1 MSERTNP
8 PIAGVSLG
16 VRYDNGPGDILR
28 PGEVFFVRDG
38 SGAAVELPL
47 AASAPG
53 ALIFVLASTPPNI
66 VKINAQSPDT
76 IDGASGVILASPER
90 AMLFVSLGPLND
102 WRRII

>member
-1 MSERTNP
+1 MPAPVNP
-8 PIAGVSLG
+8 PVAGVSLG
-16 VRYDNGPGDILR
+16 FRFDGASGDTLR
-28 PGEVFFVRDG
+28 PGEVFFVLDG
-38 SGAAVELPL
+38 SGANVQLPL

-53 ALIFVLASTPPNI
+53 ALIFVLASTPPNV

-90 AMLFVSLGPLND
+90 AMLSVSLGPLND

>member
-1 MSERTNP
+1 MPAPVNP
-8 PIAGVSLG
+8 PVAGVSLG
-16 VRYDNGPGDILR
+16 FRFDGASGDILR
-28 PGEVFFVRDG
+28 PGEVWFEASG
-38 SGAAVELPL
+38 SGANVQLPL

-53 ALIFVLASTPPNI
+53 ALVYVLASTPPNV

-76 IDGASGVILASPER
+76 IDGAGGVILASPER

>member
-1 MSERTNP
+1 MPERTNP

-16 VRYDNGPGDILR
+16 FRSDGASGDILR
-28 PGEVFFVRDG
+28 PGEVFFVLDG

-53 ALIFVLASTPPNI
+53 ALVYVLASTPPNL
-66 VKINAQSPDT
+66 VKINPQIPDT
-76 IDGASGVILASPER
+76 IDGAGGVILAFPER
-90 AMLFVSLGPLND
+90 AMLFVSLGRLND

>member
-53 ALIFVLASTPPNI
+53 ALVYVLASTPPNV
-66 VKINAQSPDT
+66 VKVNPQIPDT
-76 IDGASGVILASPER
+76 IDGAGDVILAAPER
-90 AMLFVSLGPLND
+90 AMLFVSLGALNE